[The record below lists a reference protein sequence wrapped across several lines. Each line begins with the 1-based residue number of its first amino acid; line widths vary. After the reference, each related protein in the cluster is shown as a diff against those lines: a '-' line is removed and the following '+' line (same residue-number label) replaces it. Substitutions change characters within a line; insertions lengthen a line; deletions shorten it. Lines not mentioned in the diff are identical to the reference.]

1 MNKIKLIDMET
12 TQIKKA
18 SEEYAKKYMES
29 NNLRGINGSYKLGFK
44 QGAEWALNKYKW
56 INQKEH
62 LPEECKEYL
71 VLLENGHIYLA
82 IYHKK
87 DKTWI
92 IDRIGYKNDVVAYL
106 PIPSFDEI
114 LEANRDVLD
123 RLKNK

>member
-1 MNKIKLIDMET
+1 MKREDI
-12 TQIKKA
+12 QKA

-44 QGAEWALNKYKW
+44 QGAEWALNQYKW

-62 LPEECKEYL
+62 LPKESKEYL
-71 VLLENGHIYLA
+71 VVIDNGDICVALYNNN
-82 IYHKK
+82 HKS
-87 DKTWI
+87 WFVYG
-92 IDRIGYKNDVVAYL
+92 IGYTDKVTYYM

-114 LEANRDVLD
+114 LEANMDVLD